1 MRGGRRGLVLISVAI
16 LSRLAPAAALSHV
29 GGDGAS
35 HHVQNM
41 AAVLRQKLSCATS
54 AAKGLIWRPQV
65 RAENVAISGSGASSP
80 GLELMESQPL
90 SSAVD
95 QVLDQVT
102 MHHPGPS
109 QKSETTSVAGTE
121 RDPRIEGMSSGASPF
136 SSPRAPVHHAVAE
149 EEGTESADDSLL
161 SEMEFILQHTAAL
174 PPGSPPDDL
183 RAPPA
188 AVDRPCEGATAQD
201 ETDLAEAP
209 VSAEA
214 AAAAAAAG
222 EAVARRWGARE
233 RHLSRFAESP
243 LLLGPQDVLQY
254 WVEGSWKHNF
264 EHKWF
269 TKACSARRRRVDMQ
283 VTAKFAGLLGQA
295 EEGLVAPG
303 VAAWPVDARR
313 SRLICDINHI

>member
-35 HHVQNM
+35 HHVHNM

-80 GLELMESQPL
+80 GLELMESQLL

-102 MHHPGPS
+102 MHDPGPS
-109 QKSETTSVAGTE
+109 KKSETTSVPGPE
-121 RDPRIEGMSSGASPF
+121 RGPRIEGMSSGASPF
-136 SSPRAPVHHAVAE
+136 SSPRAPVHHAMAG
-149 EEGTESADDSLL
+149 EEGYESADDSLL

-174 PPGSPPDDL
+174 PPGSPPDDI

-188 AVDRPCEGATAQD
+188 AVDRPYEGATAQD
-201 ETDLAEAP
+201 ETDLAEAAA
-209 VSAEA
+209 SAEETTA
-214 AAAAAAAG
+214 AAATD
-222 EAVARRWGARE
+222 EAVVRRRGE
-233 RHLSRFAESP
+233 RDRHLSQHLSRFAESP

-269 TKACSARRRRVDMQ
+269 TKACSARRRRVDVQ
-283 VTAKFAGLLGQA
+283 VHLPC
-295 EEGLVAPG
+295 VC
-303 VAAWPVDARR
+303 VCV
-313 SRLICDINHI
+313 